1 MKSRVLY
8 QLACTTPG
16 KEMARA
22 WQWQHATEGILA
34 LVYVS
39 DIAKWY
45 PTSTTLTLLL
55 LDVNTGHL
63 LQSASWTFPLVEI
76 EVLRLIS
83 DPLTATWVIGSLEWG
98 SDGLY
103 QIAVRAVTPDLL
115 ITSLFDDREN
125 DMTPLGPIYTMY
137 AREKKCV
144 VLYRKP
150 APYFH
155 DVSNLYVS
163 SIDLETK
170 EEEHILVDDADSAM
184 VWTDQRTALVLDLNS
199 RAEGTWSFQLSRYDA
214 AFHTKDW
221 QQELYPHLTE
231 TITPVLQDES
241 DFEWLGVN
249 ATMNPGPLLDER
261 GEATWVVG
269 ATLMDVF
276 RFRGHGHTSAEAS
289 QLPRKVDMLIWLNAA
304 GDELQRCSETI
315 GLRVQMC
322 RVQSTIVGVDLLNGQ
337 WRLWN
342 WAPQQAASFQS
353 VAWLDA
359 SLASAHVLAEEGGTG
374 QVFWL
379 IEAMR
384 EGVRISQRDARTL
397 AEVVPGETLFGVQ
410 FLDPQNGP
418 GALDWHTEMDVAI
431 YQGKLLLL
439 GMHDSS
445 QLVLYQVG

>member
-8 QLACTTPG
+8 QLPCTTPG
-16 KEMARA
+16 KELARA

-55 LDVNTGHL
+55 LDVNTGKL
-63 LQSASWTFPLVEI
+63 LQSASWTLPLVEI

-83 DPLTATWVIGSLEWG
+83 DPLTATWLIGSLEWR
-98 SDGLY
+98 SGLY
-103 QIAVRAVTPDLL
+103 HIAGRAVTPDLL

-125 DMTPLGPIYTMY
+125 DVTPLGPLYTMY
-137 AREKKCV
+137 VLEKKCV
-144 VLYRKP
+144 VMYRKP

-155 DVSNLYVS
+155 DNSNLYVGR
-163 SIDLETK
+163 IDVETK
-170 EEEHILVDDADSAM
+170 EEERGLVGSADSAM
-184 VWTDQRTALVLDLNS
+184 VWTDEHTALVLALNP
-199 RAEGTWSFQLSRYDA
+199 RTAGTWGFQLSRYDA

-221 QQELYPHLTE
+221 QQELYPRLTE
-231 TITPVLQDES
+231 TITPVLQNES
-241 DFEWLGVN
+241 DFEWLGIN
-249 ATMNPGPLLDER
+249 ASMSPGTLPDER
-261 GEATWVVG
+261 GEPTWVVG

-276 RFRGHGHTSAEAS
+276 RFRDHGHTSAEAS
-289 QLPRKVDMLIWLNAA
+289 QLPRKVDLLIWLNAA
-304 GDELQRCSETI
+304 GDELQRCSEPI
-315 GLRVQMC
+315 GLCVQMC
-322 RVQSTIVGVDLLNGQ
+322 RIQSTIVGVDLLNGQ

-353 VAWLDA
+353 VVWLDA

-397 AEVVPGETLFGVQ
+397 TEVVPGETLFGVQ

-439 GMHDSS
+439 GMHESN

>member
-1 MKSRVLY
+1 MNSRALY
-8 QLACTTPG
+8 QLPCTTPG

-22 WQWQHATEGILA
+22 WQWQQATEGILA

-55 LDVNTGHL
+55 LDVNTGNL

-125 DMTPLGPIYTMY
+125 DMTPLGPLYTMY

-144 VLYRKP
+144 VMYRKP

-155 DVSNLYVS
+155 DVSNLYVR

-184 VWTDQRTALVLDLNS
+184 VWTDERTALLLALNP
-199 RAEGTWSFQLSRYDA
+199 RTVGIWGFQLSRYDA

-221 QQELYPHLTE
+221 QQELYPRLTE
-231 TITPVLQDES
+231 TITPVLQGEN

-249 ATMNPGPLLDER
+249 AAISPGPLPDER
-261 GEATWVVG
+261 GEPTWVVG
-269 ATLMDVF
+269 ATLMDVL
-276 RFRGHGHTSAEAS
+276 RLAGRGHTSAEAS

-315 GLRVQMC
+315 GSINR
-322 RVQSTIVGVDLLNGQ
+322 R
-337 WRLWN
+337 R
-342 WAPQQAASFQS
+342 
-353 VAWLDA
+353 
-359 SLASAHVLAEEGGTG
+359 
-374 QVFWL
+374 
-379 IEAMR
+379 R
-384 EGVRISQRDARTL
+384 R
-397 AEVVPGETLFGVQ
+397 
-410 FLDPQNGP
+410 
-418 GALDWHTEMDVAI
+418 
-431 YQGKLLLL
+431 
-439 GMHDSS
+439 SS
-445 QLVLYQVG
+445 QWAVALMELGTAAGCLLPIRRLVGCVSC

>member
-1 MKSRVLY
+1 MNSRALY
-8 QLACTTPG
+8 QLPCTTPG

-55 LDVNTGHL
+55 LDVNTGKL
-63 LQSASWTFPLVEI
+63 LQSASWTLPLVVI
-76 EVLRLIS
+76 ETLRLIS
-83 DPLTATWVIGSLEWG
+83 DPLTATWMIGSLEWR

-103 QIAVRAVTPDLL
+103 HIAVRTVAPGLPVT
-115 ITSLFDDREN
+115 TLFDEQEN
-125 DMTPLGPIYTMY
+125 DMTSLNPLYTMY
-137 AREKKCV
+137 AHERKCV
-144 VLYRKP
+144 VVYRKS

-155 DVSNLYVS
+155 GNSTIYVG

-170 EEEHILVDDADSAM
+170 KEEHILVGSADSAM
-184 VWTDQRTALVLDLNS
+184 VWTDERTALVLALNP
-199 RAEGTWSFQLSRYDA
+199 RTAGIWGFQLSRYDA

-221 QQELYPHLTE
+221 QQELYPRLTE
-231 TITPVLQDES
+231 TITPVLQGEN

-249 ATMNPGPLLDER
+249 AAISPGPLLDER

-276 RFRGHGHTSAEAS
+276 RFRGHGHTSTEAS

-322 RVQSTIVGVDLLNGQ
+322 RVQSTIVGVDLLNGR

-342 WAPQQAASFQS
+342 WTPQQAASFQS
-353 VAWLDA
+353 VVWLDA
-359 SLASAHVLAEEGGTG
+359 SL
-374 QVFWL
+374 
-379 IEAMR
+379 
-384 EGVRISQRDARTL
+384 
-397 AEVVPGETLFGVQ
+397 
-410 FLDPQNGP
+410 
-418 GALDWHTEMDVAI
+418 
-431 YQGKLLLL
+431 
-439 GMHDSS
+439 
-445 QLVLYQVG
+445 